1 MTASELTKW
10 AITILEIKGN
20 VVWRNNNL
28 AVKGRKFIGRKGV
41 PDIIG
46 WDGKIGRAIWCEVKT
61 ARDRLSEH
69 QINFLNDA
77 SKAGCFC
84 YIAYE
89 DKSKDCITLQTWA
102 DYRMI
107 HGDKA

>member
-10 AITILEIKGN
+10 AITVLETKGN
-20 VVWRNNNL
+20 VVWRNNNI

-46 WDGKIGRAIWCEVKT
+46 WDGKIGRAVWCEVKT
-61 ARDRLSEH
+61 ANDKLSKD
-69 QINFLNDA
+69 QVNFLDEA
-77 SKAGCFC
+77 SNAGCFC
-84 YIAYE
+84 YIAYY
-89 DKSKDCITLQTWA
+89 DKSKDSIILQTWA